1 MTDAGVEISD
11 AQFGAFFYNVVNEAG
26 ESYTLYSLSG
36 VPRENFS
43 KFPMP
48 RNTHVFGPTFRGSS
62 ARTTSL
68 RTPAT
73 ASLGLTT
80 GCRKGTCVAFARRQ
94 PLDPK
99 PVNANQLIT
108 SMQDLLRRTIGPLHA
123 LEFVTAGGLSTTL
136 CNPNQLESAILRSS
150 TAAMPYRKAASLP
163 SKPATPI

>member
-1 MTDAGVEISD
+1 MQTRISQGRAD
-11 AQFGAFFYNVVNEAG
+11 TIERYAKAA
-26 ESYTLYSLSG
+26 
-36 VPRENFS
+36 
-43 KFPMP
+43 M
-48 RNTHVFGPTFRGSS
+48 SS
-62 ARTTSL
+62 AQR
-68 RTPAT
+68 A
-73 ASLGLTT
+73 AALTH
-80 GCRKGTCVAFARRQ
+80 RLLAFARRQ